1 MTIWFHQNMTSLD
14 KMWWSVH
21 KSIFGIRNYQVSK
34 HVDSVL
40 SNIWPPSLLYTNQV
54 LMFLHSTAR
63 SADIL
68 NPGNLAII
76 PQQINMV
83 RLFLVHK
90 LSIVNRD
97 PDEIRAIYIQYA
109 RQSSVST
116 FEKEVDQYCR
126 HLWQREIKQGLMYSN
141 YSGLKKR
148 NSIMKMLAP
157 YPRKVSVKTLRVLM
171 ILKYARYYLVV
182 KRAKPIFVPIVEL
195 SMILHISYFPVSHIK
210 NTGGVSLR
218 SFKIKTLTKR

>member
-126 HLWQREIKQGLMYSN
+126 HFWQREIKQGLMYSN

-195 SMILHISYFPVSHIK
+195 SMILQISYFPVSHIK
-210 NTGGVSLR
+210 NTEGVSLR

>member
-1 MTIWFHQNMTSLD
+1 MVD
-14 KMWWSVH
+14 C
-21 KSIFGIRNYQVSK
+21 KSTFGIRNYQVSK
-34 HVDSVL
+34 QLVSVL

-76 PQQINMV
+76 PQHINMV

-90 LSIVNRD
+90 LSMANRD
-97 PDEIRAIYIQYA
+97 PDEIKAIYIQYA

-116 FEKEVDQYCR
+116 FRKEVDEYCR
-126 HLWQREIKQGLMYSN
+126 HLSQREIKQALMYSN
-141 YSGLKKR
+141 SSGPKVR

-157 YPRKVSVKTLRVLM
+157 YPRKVSVKMQRVLM
-171 ILKYARYYLVV
+171 NDFEVREVLFRSKKSKTDICPYCRVV
-182 KRAKPIFVPIVEL
+182 DDTAHFLFSCV
-195 SMILHISYFPVSHIK
+195 SYQEPKEFH
-210 NTGGVSLR
+210 
-218 SFKIKTLTKR
+218 